1 MRGLLGEGRGWNG
14 TGAGAWHQGGGPWS
28 PGANSSTR
36 AGRPRPG
43 SSWAWGSQA
52 GALPRA
58 GTQLRLSERVEEE
71 RVQRPARRPVL
82 MAQGGTAG
90 CRLFRSP
97 LDLDGPLPGSL
108 GGSLLPCL
116 CPHPHPMPSL
126 PGGLQLEPVLILFI
140 FGVYVR
146 DQNWMGERKRL
157 NETKQAFP
165 GLRQDQ
171 GTRHLAGWELE
182 VTVLSSWLGVA

>member
-14 TGAGAWHQGGGPWS
+14 TGAGA
-28 PGANSSTR
+28 PGALGPTAAR
-36 AGRPRPG
+36 GRVAPRPG
-43 SSWAWGSQA
+43 SSRAWGSQA

-82 MAQGGTAG
+82 TAQGGTAG

-97 LDLDGPLPGSL
+97 LDLDGPPPGSL

-146 DQNWMGERKRL
+146 DQNWMGERKRS

-171 GTRHLAGWELE
+171 GTCHLAGWELE